1 MKDFLPYNIVHIDL
15 SKQRLFTPPAINNM
29 GKYIVLWWKEIALG
43 DFYIEPNERL
53 SEREYRNKIATAIL
67 PVINLYARKANIDI
81 DRNEFLLIN
90 KIQDWAIKMEPIFSF
105 ECKKEKLELVPVS
118 VIICTRN
125 RPSYVYKCLNELRKS
140 TSLPQEI
147 IVVDNAPSDDKTRE
161 VVKQFL
167 EVVYVAEPRIG
178 LDIARNTGISKAGCS
193 IVAFTDDDVLVNPLW
208 VYRVWET
215 FQTASVAAMTGL
227 VIATALDT
235 EAQFIFEKY
244 WSFNRGYLDKIY
256 DEAYFSASLSKGPPV
271 WEIGAG
277 ANMAFRKSIFE
288 EVGYFHELLDVGA
301 AGCNG
306 DSEMWYRI
314 LAKGYNIHYNP
325 RAIAFHEHRAEIQDL
340 KKQLFNYMRGYTVAL
355 LWQQKQQP
363 DSGYKSLVFWKLP
376 RHYAILLIKG
386 LPRYRNRYST
396 IWVEIKGV
404 VSGLVYFYK
413 KKNRSLFSVRK

>member
-1 MKDFLPYNIVHIDL
+1 MKNFLPFNIIHIDL
-15 SKQRLFTPPAINNM
+15 SKQKLFIPPATNNK
-29 GKYIVLWWKEIALG
+29 GNYIVLWWKEIALG
-43 DFYIEPNERL
+43 DFYIEPNEQL
-53 SEREYRNKIATAIL
+53 SEEEYRNRMATAIL
-67 PVINLYARKANIDI
+67 PIINSYTRKTNVDI
-81 DRNEFLLIN
+81 DWNEFLLVN

-105 ECKKEKLELVPVS
+105 EYMKEKPERVPVS

-125 RPSYVYKCLNELRKS
+125 RSSYLYKCISELRKAAC
-140 TSLPQEI
+140 LPQEI
-147 IVVDNAPSDDKTRE
+147 IVVDNASSDNKTRE
-161 VVKQFL
+161 IVKQFP
-167 EVVYVAEPRIG
+167 EVIYVAEPRIG
-178 LDIARNTGISKAGCS
+178 LDIARNTGISKASCS
-193 IVAFTDDDVLVNPLW
+193 IVAFTDDDVLIHPLW
-208 VYRVWET
+208 VYRVWKT

-376 RHYAILLIKG
+376 RHYAISLIKG
-386 LPRYRNRYST
+386 LPRYRNRYRT